1 MLSPNAAAQQHP
13 NQVSTHNGTLSS
25 LSLLNDTLG
34 QFSSC
39 LTCFF
44 STALLLIVG
53 VLQVWCCLLKIL
65 VLVMLLQ
72 LHEFQVL
79 SKCLWLPNLDP
90 SYLSTKASAHCP
102 SNCGSVGW
110 RFMPYTQSLGS
121 PFPIRE
127 HTLLIGLIP
136 GWATYGRQPINV
148 SLSLSLS
155 NQ

>member
-1 MLSPNAAAQQHP
+1 
-13 NQVSTHNGTLSS
+13 
-25 LSLLNDTLG
+25 
-34 QFSSC
+34 
-39 LTCFF
+39 
-44 STALLLIVG
+44 
-53 VLQVWCCLLKIL
+53 
-65 VLVMLLQ
+65 MLLQ

-148 SLSLSLS
+148 SLSLSLKS
-155 NQ
+155 INIFLIGFNLKLRLMDTPANLTCFFNFLCINQTAEAMCVQSCTSSSLSQ